1 MKEGFIFLLGLITGV
16 VIKSSIIDVIIIK
29 SREEEEEVLKLLN

>member
-16 VIKSSIIDVIIIK
+16 VIKSSIPDVIIIK
-29 SREEEEEVLKLLN
+29 SREEAEEVLKFLD

>member
-16 VIKSSIIDVIIIK
+16 VIKSSIPDVIILK
-29 SREEEEEVLKLLN
+29 SREEAEEVLKLLN

>member
-16 VIKSSIIDVIIIK
+16 VIKSSIPDVIILE
-29 SREEEEEVLKLLN
+29 SREAEEVLKFLY

>member
-16 VIKSSIIDVIIIK
+16 VIKSSIPDVIILK
-29 SREEEEEVLKLLN
+29 SREEVLKFLD

>member
-16 VIKSSIIDVIIIK
+16 VIKSSIPDVIIIK
-29 SREEEEEVLKLLN
+29 SREEAEEVLKLLD

>member
-16 VIKSSIIDVIIIK
+16 VIKSSIPDVIIIK
-29 SREEEEEVLKLLN
+29 SKEEAEEVLKLLN

>member
-16 VIKSSIIDVIIIK
+16 VIKSLIPDVIILK
-29 SREEEEEVLKLLN
+29 SREEAEEVLKLLN

>member
-16 VIKSSIIDVIIIK
+16 VIKSSIPDVIIIK
-29 SREEEEEVLKLLN
+29 SRKEAEEVLKLLN

>member
-16 VIKSSIIDVIIIK
+16 VIKSSIPDVIIIK
-29 SREEEEEVLKLLN
+29 SREEAEEVLKLLN

>member
-16 VIKSSIIDVIIIK
+16 VIKSSIQDVIILK
-29 SREEEEEVLKLLN
+29 SREEAEEVLKFLD